1 MIYFIIIIIII
12 IIRFLNDQNI
22 NLDWKII
29 FYKY

>member
-1 MIYFIIIIIII
+1 MIYYIIIII